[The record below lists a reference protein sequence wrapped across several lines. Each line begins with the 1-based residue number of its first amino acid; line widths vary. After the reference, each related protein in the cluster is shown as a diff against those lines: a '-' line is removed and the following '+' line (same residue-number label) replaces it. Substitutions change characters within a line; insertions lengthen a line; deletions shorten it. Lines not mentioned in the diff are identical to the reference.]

1 MPRGN
6 NNKNAKGASGAGT
19 IRKKTVKRNGKEY
32 TYWEAR
38 YTTGFDPGSGKQIQR
53 SVTGKTQK
61 EVAEKLRE
69 TTHELDTGEYIDP
82 SKMTLA
88 QWLDIWKADYLMGV
102 KDSTVSVYVSDIET
116 HIKPA
121 LGAMRLDL
129 LAPHDIQRFYNTL
142 KHSGG
147 RVAAHGK
154 DGKVL
159 KKNGKTVYETAPL
172 SAKTVKGVHGVLHSA
187 LQQAQRNGYIRYNP
201 TDACILPRS
210 VKRTLT
216 PLDEEET
223 RAFLTEIR
231 GNRYEI
237 LFTVT
242 LFTGLRVSEI
252 LGLTWDCVDFDKGIL
267 LIDKQLQQAKD
278 GSGTYALVPTKNSK
292 ARTVAAAPWVMELL
306 RHHKSVQAEQRLMA
320 GSCWQNTRFVFTDEM
335 GQHLAYRTLIKAYKK
350 VVAAIGRPDVRFHDL
365 RHSYAVAAIRS
376 GDDIKTVQGNLG
388 HATAAFTLDVYG
400 HVTNQMKQAS
410 AERMN
415 AYIQRVLPG

>member
-1 MPRGN
+1 MKRIREWVGVVGGGRGLCS
-6 NNKNAKGASGAGT
+6 KA
-19 IRKKTVKRNGKEY
+19 
-32 TYWEAR
+32 AR
-38 YTTGFDPGSGKQIQR
+38 VQDRI
-53 SVTGKTQK
+53 
-61 EVAEKLRE
+61 AEIIGLFSERQ
-69 TTHELDTGEYIDP
+69 GQYIDP
-82 SKMTLA
+82 SKMTLG
-88 QWLDIWKADYLMGV
+88 QWLDIWKSDYLMGV
-102 KDSTVSVYVSDIET
+102 KDSTVSVYVGNIET

-121 LGAMRLDL
+121 LGAMRLDM
-129 LAPHDIQRFYNTL
+129 LALHDIQRFYNTL

-147 RVAAHGK
+147 RAAVHGK
-154 DGKVL
+154 DGSIVR
-159 KKNGKTVYETAPL
+159 KNGKTVFESAPL

-201 TDACILPRS
+201 ADACILPRS

-223 RAFLTEIR
+223 RAFLREIK
-231 GNRYEI
+231 GNRYET

-242 LFTGLRVSEI
+242 LFTGLRVSEV
-252 LGLTWDCVDFDKGIL
+252 LGQTWDCVDFDKGTL

-278 GSGTYALVPTKNSK
+278 GSGTYVLVPTKNGK

-306 RHHKSVQAEQRLMA
+306 RQHKSVQAEQRLLA
-320 GSCWQNTRFVFTDEM
+320 GSCWQNSRFVFTNEA
-335 GQHLAYRTLIKAYKK
+335 GEHLAYRTLIKAYKK
-350 VVAAIGRPDVRFHDL
+350 VVTAIGRPDARFHDM

-400 HVTNQMKQAS
+400 HVTEQMKQAS